1 MIDEWTNYSIKSK
14 INLNNIIDA
23 IKIRKTHNNLMSPGL
38 GVGGYCLTKD
48 PNFVEVSSKYFFN
61 DDNNFPI
68 TKRQHD
74 Q

>member
-1 MIDEWTNYSIKSK
+1 MNGQIILLNQK

-48 PNFVEVSSKYFFN
+48 PNLLRCRVNIF
-61 DDNNFPI
+61 
-68 TKRQHD
+68 
-74 Q
+74 